1 MPPEGSARAVRTIA
15 DARAARGAGSAL
27 GEGRRVLLR
36 HPVAGDR
43 REFLE
48 RSRASRSLHRPWV
61 HPPEDDRAFAT
72 FVRRDPDGRS
82 ERLLVCR
89 REDGAIVG
97 VYHLS
102 QIFYGPLRSAYLG
115 YYAFTPYAG
124 RGYMSEGLGLVLRH
138 AFGPLGLHRLEANIQ
153 PGNIASIAL
162 VRGAGFRREGF
173 SPRYLKIG
181 GRWRDH
187 ERWAILA
194 EEVSRPRR
202 R

>member
-1 MPPEGSARAVRTIA
+1 VSDLLIG
-15 DARAARGAGSAL
+15 G
-27 GEGRRVLLR
+27 GRVGLR
-36 HPVAGDR
+36 HPVPSDR

-61 HPPEDDRAFAT
+61 HAPEDDEAFSAL
-72 FVRRDPDGRS
+72 VRSNRDDAN
-82 ERLLVCR
+82 ERLLVVR

-97 VYHLS
+97 VYNLS
-102 QIFYGPLRSAYLG
+102 QIFYGRLRSAYLG
-115 YYAFTPYAG
+115 YYAFTPFAG
-124 RGYMSEGLGLVLRH
+124 RGYMRDGLRLVLRH

-153 PGNIASIAL
+153 PGNAASIAL
-162 VRGAGFRREGF
+162 VRGAGFRQEGF

-194 EEVSRPRR
+194 EEIPRVSRR
-202 R
+202 